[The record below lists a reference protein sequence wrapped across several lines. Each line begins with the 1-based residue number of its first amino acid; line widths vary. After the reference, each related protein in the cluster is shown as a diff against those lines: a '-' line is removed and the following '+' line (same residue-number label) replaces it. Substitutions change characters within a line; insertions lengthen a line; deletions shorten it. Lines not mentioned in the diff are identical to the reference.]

1 MPIFLDQNGQGLVG
15 FTLSASW
22 AATYIAILIVM
33 TVLLA
38 LNVARHRKPKRIGL
52 GDGGDR
58 QILTAMRVHG
68 NFVENVPFALAILI
82 MLPLLSAPVWAVHFV
97 GLGMV
102 VARTLHAIGLS
113 RSQGASFGRVTGI
126 LLTWA
131 TLLGSAMLLLW
142 LAWR

>member
-22 AATYIAILIVM
+22 AASYIAILIVM
-33 TVLLA
+33 AVALA
-38 LNVARHRKPKRIGL
+38 LNVSRFRRPKRIGI

-58 QILTAMRVHG
+58 DVMTAMRVHG
-68 NFVENVPFALAILI
+68 NYVENVPFALAVLI
-82 MLPLLSAPVWAVHFV
+82 MLPLLSAPVWAVHLV

-102 VARTLHAIGLS
+102 AARILHAVGLS
-113 RSQGASFGRVTGI
+113 RSQGASFGRLFGI
-126 LLTWA
+126 LINWVV
-131 TLLGSAMLLLW
+131 LLSSAILLIW